1 MRVRRIDLGNLQKPV
16 KRADG
21 SMIVQARFTR
31 SGVFEYRKPD
41 GSIQREYRA
50 PEQVFSKESMD
61 SFKLVPFTNDH
72 PPEMLNPTNAKQYT
86 AGFTGQDVHRD
97 GIWMVGS
104 IAITDAGAVNDL
116 EAGKNQISNGYDC
129 DLVMTP
135 GVSPEGEH
143 YDCMQTNIGGNHV
156 ALVWNARAG
165 SDAAVR
171 MDAAICDSN
180 EQQGNKENVMNLEQ
194 ALAAL
199 AAAQKENGALTVR
212 CDTAEKALEA
222 VKKEADKQTARADS
236 LDEELKKEKKAHTDA
251 VSAAPAKVRARM
263 ALEQKAAQLL
273 GDKAKSLKLD
283 AADTTDD
290 AIKLAVIKE
299 VTGTDCAGK
308 SPAYIE
314 ARYDAAIEQADKS
327 GEVFKAANDVIVKNH
342 TDGANADGDHWAKM
356 RDEAAK
362 KQHTFIAPG
371 TK

>member
-1 MRVRRIDLGNLQKPV
+1 MRVRRIDLGTLQKPV

-21 SMIVQARFTR
+21 SMVVQARFTR

-41 GSIQREYRA
+41 GTVQREYRS
-50 PEQVFSKESMD
+50 PDQVFSKESMD

-72 PPEMLNPTNAKQYT
+72 PPEMINPTNAKQYT

-171 MDAAICDSN
+171 MDAAICDDN
-180 EQQGNKENVMNLEQ
+180 GQQANKENIMNLEQ

-199 AAAQKENGALTVR
+199 AAAQKENGALTAR
-212 CDTAEKALEA
+212 ADAADKALEA
-222 VKKEADKQTARADS
+222 SKKEADKQAARADS

-251 VSAAPAKVRARM
+251 VTAAPAKVRARM
-263 ALEQKAAQLL
+263 ALEQKATVLL
-273 GDKAKSLKLD
+273 GTKAPKFD
-283 AADTTDD
+283 AMDD
-290 AIKLAVIKE
+290 DSIKLAVIKE

-327 GEVFKAANDVIVKNH
+327 GEVFKAANDVVVKNH
-342 TDGANADGDHWAKM
+342 TDGANAGGNAWDTM

-362 KQHTFIAPG
+362 KQHKFIAPG